1 MKDRPVKPVQE
12 DVLETMTRRL
22 VAEFDPE
29 EIILFGSQAWGTP
42 DGDSD
47 VDLLVIVSDSDLPP
61 SRRAQKAHRC
71 LGGLGVSKDVLVKTR
86 GEVERSRHV
95 RTSLVSQIL
104 ERGRVLHARSPA

>member
-1 MKDRPVKPVQE
+1 MPKALEKS
-12 DVLETMTRRL
+12 VLETMTQRL
-22 VAEFDPE
+22 VAEFEPE

-42 DGDSD
+42 DDDSD
-47 VDLLVIVSDSDLPP
+47 VDLLVIVSDSDLSP

-86 GEVERSRHV
+86 REVERSRQV

-104 ERGRVLHARSPA
+104 ERGRVLHARSPAG